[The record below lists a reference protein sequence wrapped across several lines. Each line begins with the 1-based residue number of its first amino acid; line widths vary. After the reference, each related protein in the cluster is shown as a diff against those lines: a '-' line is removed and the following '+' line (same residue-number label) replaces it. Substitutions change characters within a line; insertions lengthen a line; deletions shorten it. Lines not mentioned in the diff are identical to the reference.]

1 VNKNKS
7 GGFSMSKNYSKFRAA
22 AVQAAPVYLDLEA
35 TIEKTCSIIDEAAEN
50 GAKLIGFP
58 EAFIPGYPWWV
69 WLSDPA
75 SGAPLYAELYKNS
88 IEIPSIAVQKLS
100 ESARK
105 NKIYVCVSVNEL
117 DGGSLYLTQLWFNPN
132 GDLVGKHRKL
142 RPSGGERLI
151 WGEGDGSMMPCL
163 NTEIGNMGGLQCW
176 EHWVP
181 LNLTAMNSLNEQ
193 VHVAAWPAF
202 FPGDEALVS
211 APPNEVASKY
221 YALTTQTF
229 VLMSTQ
235 IHTQEILEKIC
246 SIDGQR
252 EAYSG
257 LVASGGGHAC
267 IIGPNGKIISNQIP
281 ADKEGIVYADID
293 LEKIIECKYQ
303 IDPAGHY
310 SNKSISMNFNQNPQP
325 PVRKF
330 GCFDDLTITY
340 EELKTV

>member
-1 VNKNKS
+1 
-7 GGFSMSKNYSKFRAA
+7 MTRNYPKFRAA
-22 AVQAAPVYLDLEA
+22 AVQAAPVYLNLEA
-35 TIEKTCSIIDEAAEN
+35 TIEKTCSIIDEAATN

-58 EAFIPGYPWWV
+58 ESFIPGYPWWV
-69 WLSDPA
+69 WLGDPNYG
-75 SGAPLYAELYKNS
+75 SSLFTELYKNAV
-88 IEIPSIAVQKLS
+88 EIPSISVQKLS

-105 NKIYVCVSVNEL
+105 NKVYVCVSVNEL

-142 RPSGGERLI
+142 KPSGGERLV
-151 WGEGDGSMMPCL
+151 WGEGDGSTMPCF
-163 NTEIGNMGGLQCW
+163 NTEIGNLGGLQCW

-181 LNLTAMNSLNEQ
+181 LNLAAMNSLNEQ
-193 VHVAAWPAF
+193 VHVASWPAF

-211 APPNEVASKY
+211 MPPNEVASKY
-221 YALTTQTF
+221 YALSTQTF

-235 IHTQEILEKIC
+235 IHNQEILEKIC
-246 SIDGQR
+246 IHASQR

-281 ADKEGIVYADID
+281 ADQEGIVYAEID
-293 LEKIIECKYQ
+293 LEEIINCKYQ

-310 SNKSISMNFNQNPQP
+310 SNKSLSMNFNQSPQS
-325 PVRKF
+325 PVKKL
-330 GCFDDLTITY
+330 GLSIEEIITY
-340 EELKTV
+340 EELKII